1 MNSTPTPSGASSSA
15 PSTTPS
21 ADPSSQRYGMP
32 APMDGTPASASHL
45 SGKKLLV
52 LIAEAA
58 LEKRLVA
65 DALRLGAHGY
75 TVHDVRGGGRMGPRE
90 ALWEADKSVEVK
102 VICDPAVADAIGQH
116 VLKTYATHYSVTLY
130 FADVGVLR
138 ASKF

>member
-1 MNSTPTPSGASSSA
+1 MTPPN
-15 PSTTPS
+15 PRP
-21 ADPSSQRYGMP
+21 P
-32 APMDGTPASASHL
+32 APPANPVSPVSPVSPPVAAAGPTHL
-45 SGKKLLV
+45 AGKKLLV

-102 VICDPAVADAIGQH
+102 VICEPAVADAIGRH
-116 VLKTYATHYSVTLY
+116 VLNAYAAHYSITLY

-138 ASKF
+138 AEKF